1 MDRLTSARVFV
12 ETVERGNASSAAKAL
27 GMSRAMASRYLSAL
41 EDWTGTRLLHRTTR
55 RLSVTSA
62 GERVLELSR
71 EIVRLA
77 STMESVAQERES
89 PQGMLRVAAPTI
101 FTEEQ
106 LAPLIAEFLATHP
119 RVSIDLRASDR
130 AVDLV
135 EDRIDVAI
143 RIGAQVDPGVI
154 ARKLGEC
161 RSALYASPKYLT
173 ARGTPARPEDLE
185 SHECLTFTNFG
196 ASNWELQHRSGR
208 TASVKATGRFRTNEA
223 IALRR
228 ATLASL
234 GIAMLP
240 TFATRTLVKTKALQ
254 LVLKSWEPRPLPI
267 NALYLSRTHL
277 PSAARAFIDYL
288 AERLTRDGA
297 R

>member
-1 MDRLTSARVFV
+1 
-12 ETVERGNASSAAKAL
+12 
-27 GMSRAMASRYLSAL
+27 MASRYLSAL

-77 STMESVAQERES
+77 STMESVAQEQES

-101 FTEEQ
+101 FTDEQ

-119 RVSIDLRASDR
+119 RVAIDLRASDR
-130 AVDLV
+130 AIDLV

-143 RIGAQVDPGVI
+143 RIGAHVDPGAI

-161 RSALYASPKYLT
+161 RSALLASPEYLT
-173 ARGTPARPEDLE
+173 ARGNPARPEDLE
-185 SHECLTFTNFG
+185 SHECLTYTNFG
-196 ASNWELQHRSGR
+196 AGNWELQHRNGR
-208 TASVKATGRFRTNEA
+208 TASVKAAGRFRTNEA

-228 ATLASL
+228 ATMAGL

-240 TFATRTLVKTKALQ
+240 VFAIGAQVRNKSLQ
-254 LVLKSWEPRPLPI
+254 IVLKSWEPRPLPI
-267 NALYLSRTHL
+267 NALYLSRAHL

-288 AERLTRDGA
+288 AQRLGQESST
-297 R
+297 